1 MGNAELTLV
10 EMIRYMIFRKKNQVV
25 VVEARKRICR
35 KLHRSHGACPVECHY
50 LYPLDR
56 VDKNFEKFKKENFIK
71 ILKNEKG
78 V

>member
-1 MGNAELTLV
+1 
-10 EMIRYMIFRKKNQVV
+10 VV